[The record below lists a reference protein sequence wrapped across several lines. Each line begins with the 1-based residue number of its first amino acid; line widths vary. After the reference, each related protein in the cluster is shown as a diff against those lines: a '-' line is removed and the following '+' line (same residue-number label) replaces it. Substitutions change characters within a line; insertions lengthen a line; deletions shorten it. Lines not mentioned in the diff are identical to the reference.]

1 MRQQRRCSR
10 ALCQASRNPGS
21 GVVLIVEDSDEVRHT
36 MSEMLRTLGYTVL
49 EASRPQEALQL
60 AAVHTPDLLIT
71 DVVLPEM
78 RGGELARA
86 LQVMHP
92 TMKTLFVS
100 GYTENT
106 IIERGELKPGVAFLA
121 KPFTMAQ
128 LSAKV
133 REVLASD

>member
-1 MRQQRRCSR
+1 
-10 ALCQASRNPGS
+10 
-21 GVVLIVEDSDEVRHT
+21 
-36 MSEMLRTLGYTVL
+36 
-49 EASRPQEALQL
+49 
-60 AAVHTPDLLIT
+60 
-71 DVVLPEM
+71 
-78 RGGELARA
+78 
-86 LQVMHP
+86 MHP
-92 TMKTLFVS
+92 SLKTLFVS

>member
-1 MRQQRRCSR
+1 
-10 ALCQASRNPGS
+10 
-21 GVVLIVEDSDEVRHT
+21 
-36 MSEMLRTLGYTVL
+36 VL
-49 EASRPQEALQL
+49 EASHPQQAFQI
-60 AAVHTPDLLIT
+60 AAAQAPDLLIT

-78 RGGELARA
+78 RGVELARA

-92 TMKTLFVS
+92 TLKTLFVS

-133 REVLASD
+133 REVLSGN

>member
-1 MRQQRRCSR
+1 M
-10 ALCQASRNPGS
+10 
-21 GVVLIVEDSDEVRHT
+21 
-36 MSEMLRTLGYTVL
+36 L
-49 EASRPQEALQL
+49 EASRPQEAFQL
-60 AAVHTPDLLIT
+60 ATTHAPDLLIT

-92 TMKTLFVS
+92 SLKTLFVS

-106 IIERGELKPGVAFLA
+106 IIERGELKHGVAFLA